1 MRAWVR
7 TSLMWT
13 RTLHVY
19 GSLLAFLL
27 LLFFTVTGWLMV
39 HEEALGL
46 DQIRTSV
53 SEHPLPVKEASVD
66 LKTYLRDMPE
76 VRGKLVEEN
85 SDFLLFR
92 RAGGATLV
100 EVDRVG
106 GVLRITDESQG
117 LSGKLF
123 DLHRARDGGWISV
136 WMVNLTAVLFV
147 GVSLSGLFLWLPL
160 SRRRVGGLLALLA
173 SMMLLLLWWSAA

>member
-1 MRAWVR
+1 MKPWVR
-7 TSLMWT
+7 TSLMWM

-19 GSLLAFLL
+19 GSLAAFLL
-27 LLFFTVTGWLMV
+27 LLFFTVTGWLMM

-53 SEHPLPVKEASVD
+53 SEHPLPEREEASD
-66 LKTYLRDMPE
+66 LKTYLRE
-76 VRGKLVEEN
+76 TLGGKGQRVEEEPDLF
-85 SDFLLFR
+85 SFR
-92 RAGGATLV
+92 RAGGVTLV
-100 EVDRVG
+100 EVDREA

-123 DLHRARDGGWISV
+123 DLHRAREGGWISV
-136 WMVNLTAVLFV
+136 WMVNLTAFLFV

-160 SRRRVGGLLALLA
+160 SRRRVGGILALLA
-173 SMMLLLLWWSAA
+173 SVLLLWVWWTVG